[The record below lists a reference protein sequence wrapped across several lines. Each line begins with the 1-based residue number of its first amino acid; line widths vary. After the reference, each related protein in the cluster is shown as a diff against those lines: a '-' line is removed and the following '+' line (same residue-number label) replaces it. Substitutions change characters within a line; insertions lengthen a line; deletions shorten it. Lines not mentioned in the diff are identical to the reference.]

1 MMASMTSQ
9 DSPSPRPGYHFIF
22 KEPAMEY
29 FTAAQNRYTTK
40 AYDTSRKIP
49 PAQID
54 GLLDA
59 LRQSPSSVNS
69 QPWHFI
75 IASDDAGKAR
85 IAKAAQGP
93 YGYNAPKIMDA
104 SHVIVF
110 AAATD
115 ITTAHLEAVLQQEDR
130 DGRFRIPGA
139 KEGQDKARKS
149 FVDLHRYEQKDLQHW
164 MEKQVYLALGTVMV
178 GAATLG
184 IDTTPMEGFDFRL
197 LDAELGL
204 REQGYTSVVLLSLG
218 YHGEKDFNARL
229 PKSRLPRAD
238 VMTFL

>member
-1 MMASMTSQ
+1 M
-9 DSPSPRPGYHFIF
+9 D
-22 KEPAMEY
+22 Y
-29 FTAAQNRYTTK
+29 FTATRNRYTTK

-49 PAQID
+49 QGQID
-54 GLLDA
+54 GLLEA
-59 LRQSPSSVNS
+59 LRQSPSSVNA

-85 IAKAAQGP
+85 IAKAAQGA
-93 YGYNAPKIMDA
+93 YGYNVPKVMDA

-115 ITTAHLEAVLQQEDR
+115 ITAAHLEAVLRQEDR
-130 DGRFRIPGA
+130 DGRFHVAGA
-139 KEGQDKARKS
+139 KEGQAKGRQS
-149 FVDLHRYEQKDLQHW
+149 FIDLHRYEQKDLQHW
-164 MEKQVYLALGTVMV
+164 MEKQVYLALGTVML

-184 IDTTPMEGFDFRL
+184 IDSTPMEGFDPRA

-204 REQGYTSVVLLSLG
+204 RERGYTSVVLLSLG
-218 YHGEKDFNARL
+218 YHAEKDFNARL

-238 VMTFL
+238 VMTFI